1 MIFIDTGAFL
11 ARFVQR
17 DQYHAVCTQ
26 AWDELSTLRI
36 PCVTS
41 NFVLDETF
49 TLLARRTNYD
59 FAVQRARNLLASRE
73 LRILRPGY
81 DDEKAALDWFAK
93 YADQR
98 VSFTDCVSFVL
109 LRKNR
114 IHQIF
119 GFDRHFIMAGFELWP
134 SIDDY

>member
-11 ARFVQR
+11 ARFIQR
-17 DQYHAVCTQ
+17 DQYHIACVQ
-26 AWDELSTLRI
+26 AWDELLKSRM

-41 NFVLDETF
+41 NFVLNETF
-49 TLLARRTNYD
+49 TLLARRTNYG
-59 FAVQRARNLLASRE
+59 FAAQRAKNLLASRE
-73 LRILRPGY
+73 LRILRSGQ
-81 DDEKAALDWFAK
+81 DEERAALDWFAK

-98 VSFTDCVSFVL
+98 VSFTDCVSFIL

-114 IHQIF
+114 IRRVF

-134 SIDDY
+134 TLGDQ